1 MEPAYV
7 ETSFLQHEGKLQDS
21 NVNFDASFQNALEG
35 GFGHMPWM
43 QEAPFPGMDPALS
56 VNSEQGMYGFGNHG
70 ESAGWWY
77 MHGGMQVDASGNGH
91 WPVSDNWL
99 WQSPQDAEPFPSMCS
114 LSAPPPGLEHVLPAS
129 CNDLDLNLE
138 EDCECAALS
147 VALAALPKEGEHL
160 ERSHSGASTAC
171 TTSSFAEDLTIRTE
185 GREPPPQV
193 HMLVCSECPVSGTAT
208 VIWTVDS
215 KKLKGS
221 DKVAVSPPFQVACL
235 PGTFKMMLCPRTVSD
250 RKGGASFKKAKGRGY
265 VQIKCEA
272 GGNSDTL
279 GVASMNISVGPG
291 RVDSKWQ
298 SPLKDPVQHN
308 FEDCGVCSLQAKT
321 EIAAP
326 ESADKDDWNFL
337 AAVDEASQTFAVRLD
352 LQSVSALP

>member
-7 ETSFLQHEGKLQDS
+7 ETSFLQQGGKPVGSGAD
-21 NVNFDASFQNALEG
+21 FGASFQNVLEA

-43 QEAPFPGMDPALS
+43 QEALPQVADPALPI
-56 VNSEQGMYGFGNHG
+56 NSELGMYGFDNHD

-77 MHGGMQVDASGNGH
+77 MHASMQADAPGTGQ
-91 WPVSDNWL
+91 WPATDTWL
-99 WQSPQDAEPFPSMCS
+99 WQSPQDTELFPSMCS
-114 LSAPPPGLEHVLPAS
+114 LPGPPPGLEHVLPGS

-138 EDCECAALS
+138 EDCDCAALS
-147 VALAALPKEGEHL
+147 VALAALPKEGELL

-171 TTSSFAEDLTIRTE
+171 TTSSFAEDLTFRTE

-193 HMLVCSECPVSGTAT
+193 QMLVCSEYPESGKAT
-208 VIWTVDS
+208 VIWTVDA

-221 DKVAVSPPFQVACL
+221 DKVAVSPPFQVACA
-235 PGTFKMMLCPRTVSD
+235 PGSFKMMLCPRTVSD

-272 GGNSDTL
+272 GENSETL
-279 GVASMNISVGPG
+279 GMASIIIFAGPG
-291 RVDSKWQ
+291 RADSKWQ
-298 SPLKDPVQHN
+298 SPMKMPLQHN
-308 FEDCGVCSLQAKT
+308 FEDCGVCSLQAKAD
-321 EIAAP
+321 IAAP
-326 ESADKDDWNFL
+326 DSADKDDWNFL

-352 LQSVSALP
+352 LQSVQAFP